1 MLYRTI
7 LPSAIAVASLL
18 TIAAC
23 GSNSHN
29 NTTTSTP
36 PAVSAQDALATATP
50 IKHLVVIF
58 GEKIGKSLC
67 RTECG
72 FAVLRQLL
80 TIELVCGT
88 CDADGANHETVAV
101 KDGGCHAENSR
112 IEFSVTY
119 AIAVASHCG
128 EIVSEALP
136 VGTESRFGDVAV
148 MMLEDAN

>member
-1 MLYRTI
+1 MD
-7 LPSAIAVASLL
+7 
-18 TIAAC
+18 
-23 GSNSHN
+23 
-29 NTTTSTP
+29 
-36 PAVSAQDALATATP
+36 Q
-50 IKHLVVIF
+50 VVVVF
-58 GEKIGKSLC
+58 GEKVCKLLC
-67 RTECG
+67 SSKRGAT
-72 FAVLRQLL
+72 VLRQLL

-88 CDADGANHETVAV
+88 CDANGANHETVAV